1 MSDDGMGG
9 GSEQVEASSELSAE
23 EGQGSMFECPYCGE
37 VYGCVKSR
45 SVCQAS
51 HFEGSGSVSRVP
63 DSKSRKKNIVDE
75 WKKDS

>member
-1 MSDDGMGG
+1 
-9 GSEQVEASSELSAE
+9 
-23 EGQGSMFECPYCGE
+23 

-63 DSKSRKKNIVDE
+63 NSKSKKKNIVDE
-75 WKKDS
+75 WKKS

>member
-1 MSDDGMGG
+1 MGG
-9 GSEQVEASSELSAE
+9 GSEQVEACSDVSAE
-23 EGQGSMFECPYCGE
+23 EGKGSMFECPYCGE
-37 VYGCVKSR
+37 VYGCEKSR

>member
-1 MSDDGMGG
+1 MSDAGMGS
-9 GSEQVEASSELSAE
+9 GSEQVQASSDVSAE

-51 HFEGSGSVSRVP
+51 HFRGTGSVTHRPRSE
-63 DSKSRKKNIVDE
+63 DKKKNIVDE
-75 WKKDS
+75 WKKS